1 MKEKLSQGEEYH
13 DNDLVMCTP
22 SGTPINPANVRRG
35 LNVLSQKAA
44 VPKIRFHDL
53 RHTHAQL

>member
-1 MKEKLSQGEEYH
+1 MVVEKLSQGEEYQ

-22 SGTPINPANVRRG
+22 SGTPINPANVRRS
-35 LNVLSQKAA
+35 LNALIQKAA

-53 RHTHAQL
+53 V